1 MCYPAAWEVTTMASK
16 LKDVEEAALTLPAKE
31 RARLVTRLVESLE
44 GEVDDEV
51 EIAWAEE
58 TERRYQE
65 TLVDPAV
72 TEPATR
78 AFQRARD
85 ALR

>member
-1 MCYPAAWEVTTMASK
+1 MASK
-16 LKDVEEAALTLPAKE
+16 PKDVEQAALDPSMPE
-31 RARLVTRLVESLE
+31 RARLVTRLVASLE
-44 GEVDDEV
+44 GEADEDV
-51 EIAWAEE
+51 ELAWAEE

-65 TLVDPAV
+65 ALADPSSV
-72 TEPATR
+72 EPAPQ

>member
-1 MCYPAAWEVTTMASK
+1 MASK
-16 LKDVEEAALTLPAKE
+16 LKNVEEAALKLPAKE

-51 EIAWAEE
+51 EMAWAEE
-58 TERRYQE
+58 TERRFQE
-65 TLVDPAV
+65 ALADPGA
-72 TEPATR
+72 TEPAAQ

>member
-1 MCYPAAWEVTTMASK
+1 MASK
-16 LKDVEEAALTLPAKE
+16 LKDVEQAALNLPVKE
-31 RARLVTRLVESLE
+31 RARLVTRLVASLE
-44 GEVDDEV
+44 GEVDEEV
-51 EIAWAEE
+51 ELAWAEE

-65 TLVDPAV
+65 ALEDPTA
-72 TEPATR
+72 TEPAAQ

>member
-1 MCYPAAWEVTTMASK
+1 MASK
-16 LKDVEEAALTLPAKE
+16 LKDVEQAALNLPTEE
-31 RARLVTRLVESLE
+31 RARLVTRLVASLE
-44 GEVDDEV
+44 GEVDEEV
-51 EIAWAEE
+51 ELAWAEE

-65 TLVDPAV
+65 TVADPSS
-72 TEPATR
+72 TEPAAQ

>member
-1 MCYPAAWEVTTMASK
+1 MASK
-16 LKDVEEAALTLPAKE
+16 LKDIEQAALDLPIE
-31 RARLVTRLVESLE
+31 DRARLVTRLVASLE
-44 GEVDDEV
+44 GQTDEEV
-51 EIAWAEE
+51 ELAWTDE

-65 TLVDPAV
+65 ALADPSS
-72 TEPATR
+72 TEPASQ

>member
-1 MCYPAAWEVTTMASK
+1 MRSK
-16 LKDVEEAALTLPAKE
+16 LKEVEEAALNLPVKE

-65 TLVDPAV
+65 AVADPAV
-72 TEPATR
+72 TEPAAQ

>member
-1 MCYPAAWEVTTMASK
+1 MPSK
-16 LKDVEEAALTLPAKE
+16 LKDVEEAALNLPMKD
-31 RARLVTRLVESLE
+31 RARLVTRLVASLE
-44 GEVDDEV
+44 GEADEEV
-51 EIAWAEE
+51 ELVWAEE

-65 TLVDPAV
+65 ALEAPAA
-72 TEPATR
+72 TEPATQ

>member
-1 MCYPAAWEVTTMASK
+1 MAAK
-16 LKDVEEAALTLPAKE
+16 LKDVEQAALNLPVEE
-31 RARLVTRLVESLE
+31 RARLVTRLVASLE
-44 GEVDDEV
+44 GETDE
-51 EIAWAEE
+51 ELELAWAEE

-65 TLVDPAV
+65 ALADPSA
-72 TEPATR
+72 TEPASQ

>member
-1 MCYPAAWEVTTMASK
+1 MASK
-16 LKDVEEAALTLPAKE
+16 LEDVEQAALDLPVKE
-31 RARLVTRLVESLE
+31 RARLVTRLVASLE
-44 GEVDDEV
+44 ADVDEEV
-51 EIAWAEE
+51 ELAWAEE

-65 TLVDPAV
+65 ALGDPSA
-72 TEPATR
+72 TEPAAQ

>member
-1 MCYPAAWEVTTMASK
+1 MASK
-16 LKDVEEAALTLPAKE
+16 LKDVEQAALNLPVEE
-31 RARLVTRLVESLE
+31 RARLVTRLVASLE
-44 GEVDDEV
+44 GETDEEV
-51 EIAWAEE
+51 ELAWAEE

-65 TLVDPAV
+65 ALADPSA
-72 TEPATR
+72 TEPASQ

>member
-1 MCYPAAWEVTTMASK
+1 MASK
-16 LKDVEEAALTLPAKE
+16 LKDVEQAALNLPIEE
-31 RARLVTRLVESLE
+31 RARLVTRLVASLE
-44 GEVDDEV
+44 GETDEEV
-51 EIAWAEE
+51 ELAWAEE

-65 TLVDPAV
+65 ALVDPSS
-72 TEPATR
+72 TEPASH